1 MTCKFMSAADAA
13 YLPRQ
18 PELLVL
24 EGYRHW
30 LSGYVSGL
38 IQPWERARKQYA
50 ELIGGDQAR
59 IALCSLAHWVRVLGL
74 CREDGLTHFPNGC
87 VHLCR
92 DECLALALV
101 ASAQCGDEDTG
112 LFAARAISSGDK
124 SVLVL
129 DATREYAAALAEAGQ
144 TLEHVPLHVI
154 ANIVFGSEFPLRPE
168 TVLH

>member
-1 MTCKFMSAADAA
+1 MTCVFMSSGEAAC
-13 YLPRQ
+13 LRRQ

-38 IQPWERARKQYA
+38 IQPWECARKQYA
-50 ELIGGDQAR
+50 ELIGGNQAR
-59 IALCSLAHWVRVLGL
+59 IALSSLAHWVRVLGL

-87 VHLCR
+87 FHLCR

-101 ASAQCGDEDTG
+101 ASAQCGDEDTS

-129 DATREYAAALAEAGQ
+129 DATREYAAALVEAGQ
-144 TLEHVPLHVI
+144 RLEYVPLHVI
-154 ANIVFGSEFPLRPE
+154 ANIVFGNEFPTRPE